1 MAKKLEGKQQLKI
14 TILQAYQKVFDSPEG
29 KMVLHDMMKS
39 NGMFDSTFHEVPHT
53 MAYLEGR
60 RSILTDL
67 VKTLN
72 KDTEVMYKMF
82 KEQEEIQN
90 KY

>member
-1 MAKKLEGKQQLKI
+1 MAKKLEGKAQL
-14 TILQAYQKVFDSPEG
+14 TISLIQAYQKVFESPEG

-39 NGMFDSTFHEVPHT
+39 NGMFSSTFHDNPHT

-60 RSILTDL
+60 RSLLTDL

-72 KDTEVMYKMF
+72 KDSEQMYKLF

>member
-1 MAKKLEGKQQLKI
+1 MAKKLEGKAQLKI
-14 TILQAYQKVFDSPEG
+14 TILQAYQKVFESPEG

-39 NGMFDSTFHEVPHT
+39 NGMFSSTFHESPHV
-53 MAYLEGR
+53 MSYLEGR

-67 VKTLN
+67 ISTLN
-72 KDTEVMYKMF
+72 KDSEMMYRLF
-82 KEQEEIQN
+82 KEQEDIQN

>member
-1 MAKKLEGKQQLKI
+1 MAKKLEGKAQLKI
-14 TILQAYQKVFDSPEG
+14 TLLQAYQKVFDSPEG

-39 NGMFDSTFHEVPHT
+39 NGMFTSTFHENPHT

-60 RSILTDL
+60 RSMLTDL
-67 VKTLN
+67 VATMN
-72 KDTEVMYKMF
+72 KDSAQMYKMF

-90 KY
+90 LY